1 MAGFPALI
9 YRDFMKADINTVKQ
23 DDTVIFLC
31 DEYRNGKKE
40 CFDGK
45 VLYTTEQGA
54 EVLYLSGYRSR
65 NDLVPFEDIIAKVDL
80 SMPEI
85 KLDEHPYS
93 GHFIKFTQ

>member
-1 MAGFPALI
+1 MQANAS
-9 YRDFMKADINTVKQ
+9 TVKQ

-31 DEYRNGKKE
+31 DEYRDGRKE

-45 VLYTTEQGA
+45 VLHTTDQGA

-65 NDLVPFEDIIAKVDL
+65 SDLIPFEDIIAKVDL

-85 KLDEHPYS
+85 KLDEHPYR
-93 GHFIKFTQ
+93 GHFIKFSQ